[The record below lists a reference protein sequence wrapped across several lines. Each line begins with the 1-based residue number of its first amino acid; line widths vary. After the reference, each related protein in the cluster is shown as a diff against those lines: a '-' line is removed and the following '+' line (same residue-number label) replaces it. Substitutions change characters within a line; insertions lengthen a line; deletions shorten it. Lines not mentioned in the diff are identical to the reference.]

1 MGMDD
6 ESFPFLVSGGYIY
19 MARFCPLFS
28 GSSGNSYY
36 IGSSTS
42 GILID
47 IGRTAKQIGNMLSLC
62 EIDPTAIRAI
72 FITHEH
78 TDHVKGLRVFASRY
92 HIPVYASRGTL
103 NELERMGCLEGAFE
117 CAEITESGVEC
128 ADLLIQPFHTSHDSA
143 ESVGYRIRTYDG
155 RTVGIST
162 DLGYMSDEVRNSL
175 YGADLVVLESN
186 HDIGMLKNGPYP
198 YPLKKRI
205 LSDTGH
211 LSNLAC
217 SEELRGLAE
226 HGTVRFFLAHLSAE
240 NNTPELAYQ
249 TAFCALS
256 MAGMKAGTDFELS
269 VAPRENTVG
278 KITIF

>member
-1 MGMDD
+1 
-6 ESFPFLVSGGYIY
+6 

-36 IGSSTS
+36 IGSASS

-47 IGRTAKQIGNMLSLC
+47 AGRTAKQLINMLDFC
-62 EIDPTAIRAI
+62 GIEADAVKAI

-78 TDHVKGLRVFASRY
+78 SDHVKGLRVLASRY
-92 HIPVYASRGTL
+92 HIPVYSSCGTL
-103 NELERMGCLEGAFE
+103 GALEEMGCLNGNFQSNEIDESGAE
-117 CAEITESGVEC
+117 CAGMYIK
-128 ADLLIQPFHTSHDSA
+128 PFHTSHDSA
-143 ESVGYRIRTYDG
+143 ESVGYRVQTHDG
-155 RTVGIST
+155 RSIAVST
-162 DLGYMSDEVRNSL
+162 DLGYMSDEVRSAIS
-175 YGADLVVLESN
+175 GTDLVVLESN
-186 HDIGMLKNGPYP
+186 HDIGMLNNGPYP

-217 SEELRGLAE
+217 ADELCGLAGS
-226 HGTVRFFLAHLSAE
+226 GTMRFVLAHLSSE

-249 TAFCALS
+249 TALCSLTL
-256 MAGMKAGTDFELS
+256 AGLKEGKDFELC
-269 VAPRENTVG
+269 VAPKENTTG